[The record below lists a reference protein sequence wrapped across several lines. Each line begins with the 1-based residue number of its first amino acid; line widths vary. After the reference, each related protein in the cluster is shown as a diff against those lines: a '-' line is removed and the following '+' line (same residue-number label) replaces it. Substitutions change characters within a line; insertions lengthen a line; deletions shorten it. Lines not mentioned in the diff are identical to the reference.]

1 MFPSQLSAL
10 STNTCVLLFYKPISL
25 SPLLQVRDLFQ
36 SVKDRRVAREKVTAA
51 LDAKDAVKTDL
62 QEAVGAVENVLR
74 DWPNA
79 VKDAVQVGQGDGAD
93 KAKDL
98 LARVER
104 EEALLST
111 MREALER
118 GGAAGVVG
126 VRGEADARGAAG
138 VGAWVEIG
146 VDVRAVVGV
155 MAVVRHGGGRRAWPS
170 GLPQTGPRP
179 GA

>member
-1 MFPSQLSAL
+1 M
-10 STNTCVLLFYKPISL
+10 
-25 SPLLQVRDLFQ
+25 RDLFQ

-51 LDAKDAVKTDL
+51 LEAKDAVKADL

-79 VKDAVQVGQGDGAD
+79 VKDAAQVCQGDGANQ
-93 KAKDL
+93 AKDL

-111 MREALER
+111 MRAALER

-126 VRGEADARGAAG
+126 DLDISVVDVSELEGAAG
-138 VGAWVEIG
+138 QCAGLRGGGGYTFTSEG
-146 VDVRAVVGV
+146 VDDEAPMVTKEVR
-155 MAVVRHGGGRRAWPS
+155 
-170 GLPQTGPRP
+170 
-179 GA
+179 

>member
-1 MFPSQLSAL
+1 M
-10 STNTCVLLFYKPISL
+10 CVLSYKPISL
-25 SPLLQVRDLFQ
+25 TPLLQVRDLFQ

-51 LDAKDAVKTDL
+51 LEAKDAVKTDL

-79 VKDAVQVGQGDGAD
+79 VKDAVQVCQGDGAD

-126 VRGEADARGAAG
+126 DLDISV
-138 VGAWVEIG
+138 
-146 VDVRAVVGV
+146 VDVTELEGAVGQC
-155 MAVVRHGGGRRAWPS
+155 AGLSGGGGYTFTSEGVEDEAPMVTKEVR
-170 GLPQTGPRP
+170 
-179 GA
+179 